1 MSSISNTH
9 TSSGRDADKTTS
21 NDKNCSSF
29 ELPFM
34 SAQPSTLLNG
44 STQCVNPS
52 LSYLNGLNYWSQKS
66 FPNTEVHSFPTNT
79 NFLPYLDDQQKLQQ
93 LQMQLLLM
101 EQSGKEPQSVTKEHR
116 VFGNKME
123 YLSGTNV
130 NVPNHNILS
139 GSQNMNFWNNLRM
152 LPEMLAYTNPIIK
165 ETQNTSSGLSIQ
177 DIQQLAFLN
186 QIYNQLNTGQSNS
199 FNVNSISQSN
209 TLVTDIPGIN
219 IPGNY
224 HPTTISSQDV
234 TLTDLSSKSNP
245 SIHFTNNDNSILA
258 GQIFNNFCNL
268 QAESQKQRQNNIYF
282 SDNISD
288 TLKYSNPIPL
298 NSTTSTNELYCSS
311 GSVNPMILNTSVPVS
326 NNITSLN
333 DKTSISSANSLAY
346 AQALMMIMN
355 AMYGSYKTGQTS
367 VQNDQPNGLN
377 LPQSGLFNYNTNQQS
392 INSSTVTSTPL
403 NTEPKESFNDVLTFL
418 GQCLNSSTNYND
430 KTLSHRQ
437 QNTSVKQ
444 SQQVTNLS
452 CSKSTTTKKLPGR
465 QRTTSRNHQ
474 SDQPTTSTTT
484 HRGRGR
490 PPKLAGVQYQTQ
502 NKQQHKR
509 NQLTAHNDR
518 QPQDNTGGNSAV
530 VSDSISHCDQNCSQ
544 MKPEYIMSFSK
555 PKGNTHGVTDVND
568 LNMLPGSMC
577 LSESKI
583 KIEPDSQEKKLLST
597 TTDRNESSV
606 EETIDD
612 VLKSIADCKGDLAT
626 LASQL
631 AYSTLGITSNKQFC
645 KDQTE
650 VDNNDS
656 CIVNMSTTSDLASKL
671 SDTNNP
677 SLISHGQSSSHV
689 PIHSEW
695 NLHDVNKNV
704 RQIGMLG
711 GVMFLNALGQD
722 LCNQNNPQDKAPNT
736 TGNYFNQSEFTETNL
751 NNCASSTKCNLNT
764 VVDSKVCLP
773 QIGSQ
778 TEMKSICDTSYSF
791 CPSEEKINSSIAPT
805 YSSLTPTSSFMDPNQ
820 VKMFPYHVSQVH
832 PKTDMCLNNTK
843 NQEVPVQ
850 NQQLYQLTNEK
861 THHGLYNGTSENILK
876 STSLSSSDDNYSH
889 LSSNTTNSLYQQ
901 NSAEKEYLKNFF
913 IEFVKQQEQLQ
924 KEKDEFIKEEQKQL
938 KEMKIRELI
947 EQELKRPVEDLRLI
961 DPKPLPK
968 LDSIPGNR
976 MTRKMFG
983 NCLMIIEFLHAF
995 SDVLCIDP
1003 EIIPNMG
1010 ELQSA
1015 LIDRNPQ
1022 CQRFLVHLVIGLLKL
1037 AVEDP
1042 GLPSPRLITQLL
1054 GQKFN
1059 EIELNEQTIS
1069 IILRVFIISRN
1080 GYEDDMSDWLH
1091 PPIQFIDLT
1100 GEQQASL
1107 LAFICDEL
1115 ICSSRLISTE
1125 IDRTIEQQSLL
1136 KREKWII
1143 ESKIRRLRLLIAQK
1157 LTVTGNL
1164 INNTITEYD
1173 RKAID
1178 MEPTGYQK
1186 NMPLTTLPKLT
1197 SMPIVSNSCA
1207 ISSTSL
1213 SDDEDSTCKI
1223 SELEAKIE
1231 SLTRKTEQKQREI
1244 DECSSRLSGLFLG
1257 QDRYYCNYYVL
1268 KHMGGIYIEC
1278 ESPGNMSTKSNSCV
1292 ESQTTEGG
1300 ENPILPIDGTL
1311 SELPDSHLDHIVNQI
1326 KVRRELAQQRQ
1337 LKLTVSTANS
1347 YPCHDIPLE
1356 NKLHSNFEKLQ
1367 LDGNSHAVILNQTEQ
1382 CDINPETILNDIQ
1395 LKNSDHLNGK
1405 DVIETVNENV
1415 CPRSPN
1421 CIHISHPDN
1430 EKIVENSDD
1439 PSCIKDSSGIYSN
1452 YDVRNISE
1460 DINCE
1465 SLAQIPDNNPS
1476 ELSTEKYPVII
1487 VPKYPTESHSTQDDN
1502 ISFQSL
1508 GSCID
1513 DTNGPVGFVYN
1524 HISHKDNA
1532 EESTSQSKND
1542 FEIKSNVSHEGI
1554 CDSSMN
1560 PIPLNKV
1567 DGVECKE
1574 ELKVKISTPL
1584 INHDIITQDTMIN
1597 RDNVKLEDNN
1607 RQTNG
1612 QDCHDKLVNEISP
1625 YKQESFTD
1633 KTYTLG
1639 QPLDLSNKPLHSE
1652 PFSNENFN
1660 HETLP
1665 TEFKSDLD
1673 DLTLTKSVMLF
1684 MNHAGINLPTV
1695 DNQLYSDSW
1704 ISIMNYCKFLL
1715 SSAISDEMVYSK
1727 SSNSDNVSSLNLPLK
1742 ESIIKLKEMMLN
1754 QFKTEPLNET
1764 QMINEQNNNHYQLDI
1779 DITECVNNELEN
1791 RRIQT
1796 MKENLSYLKL
1806 KNDNIQSN
1814 WYQLVDIN
1822 KLKDL
1827 LDALNCRGVREKQLA
1842 KCIRRSKDFIELS
1855 MHVALKRNSD
1865 YDVVK
1870 SLPTTKLNSRLMQ
1883 IRTHRRRG
1891 RRSGRGHGTTKMSSG
1906 FYYTGGGS
1914 WNCLSGKTSN
1924 GFISSSSWEGNNSSE
1939 SKEIERLHS
1948 STNISRSDI
1957 LCSSDD
1963 GSSDTNSGLTVTSLA
1978 GSKRTLVDMCR
1989 GYHNFS
1995 LTSTVNPIEII
2006 SSKYKIFDNKG
2017 LKWEDNSTEYEN
2029 FVSECQLLYDVEAL
2043 EDKII
2048 YASLQTKEWKIPN
2061 KTSEDEIISLIP
2073 RTEVKKSR
2081 FEYWPLELARD
2092 RLLDIERHIERR
2104 YLLPPFNS
2112 EVHLNI
2118 IPEVETTDVP
2128 FLPEV
2133 RSNTESTDTGIETE
2147 GECNDIK
2154 YDRCEFNT
2162 EIVEDDINVSR
2173 QNHVPQ
2179 IRHVTNKQ
2187 SNSNDPVDTSNACDF
2202 QLDSNHPD
2210 GLNDPI
2216 HDQTNNNIPQDLM
2229 DWRTNLNQASDI
2241 NTIRSC
2247 MNQLVLAIAW
2257 DKSIMKVL
2265 CQICRRDNNEACLL
2279 LCDGC
2284 DRGYHTYCFRP
2295 QLSNIPSGD
2304 WFCYDCVSKAT
2315 SKHLCY
2321 ICGGS
2326 EIDDIQQ
2333 QTDSNSSISEI
2344 KRLAV
2349 CYHCSRA
2356 VHNSCARPAFVRIPK
2371 QWYCSNCIFLK
2382 YIKTKDENS
2391 NLSLQKSRRKRKVYE
2406 DTDVNNNQM
2415 LKRSKMCSALK
2426 LEHPSMNSYDALSI
2440 VDSKFTNPNRKYQGW
2455 WRKVHKYRKRTENID
2470 SGTIPITKSK
2480 IRKYKPRS
2488 HTDLENKR
2496 RKPSA
2501 SEEFNEFPLRKKPGR
2516 KPTYHLN
2523 TLPTKPKRHYHRR
2536 SILLVSKNISGS
2548 RGRPRRRCRTLHQ
2561 EITNGNDDKSSTID
2575 STESIQP
2582 LCQTYQ
2588 SMKSNELE
2596 WCRRA
2601 TEDLLN
2607 HEASWAFRKPV
2618 NLKQVPIYRKII
2630 KHPMDLSTIWR
2641 KVQDPAAYTTFSNWV
2656 HDVRLIFSNCE
2667 FFNEDDSEVGRAG
2680 HAMRAYFESRWSK
2693 FDEKVNL
2700 NGHEVDDE
2708 SKSQKELMATN
2719 SVPERLIAICEDTT
2733 ETKHLNTMSV
2743 QSTSGTEN

>member
-1 MSSISNTH
+1 MSSISNKH
-9 TSSGRDADKTTS
+9 TSSGRDADKSTS
-21 NDKNCSSF
+21 NDKNCASF

-34 SAQPSTLLNG
+34 SGQTSTLLNG
-44 STQCVNPS
+44 NTPCVNPS
-52 LSYLNGLNYWSQKS
+52 LSYLNDFNYWSQKS
-66 FPNTEVHSFPTNT
+66 FPNTELPSFPTNT
-79 NFLPYLDDQQKLQQ
+79 SFLPYLDDQQKLQQ
-93 LQMQLLLM
+93 LKMQLLLM
-101 EQSGKEPQSVTKEHR
+101 EQNGKEPQSVTKEHR
-116 VFGNKME
+116 MFGNKME
-123 YLSGTNV
+123 YLSGTNS
-130 NVPNHNILS
+130 NVPSHNILS
-139 GSQNMNFWNNLRM
+139 GTQNMNIWNNLRM
-152 LPEMLAYTNPIIK
+152 LPEMLAYTNPMIK
-165 ETQNTSSGLSIQ
+165 ETQNTSNGLSIQ

-186 QIYNQLNTGQSNS
+186 QIYSQLNTGQSGS
-199 FNVNSISQSN
+199 FNANSISQSN
-209 TLVTDIPGIN
+209 TLVTDVPSIN

-224 HPTTISSQDV
+224 RTTTIPSQDV
-234 TLTDLSSKSNP
+234 SLTDLSCKSNQ
-245 SIHFTNNDNSILA
+245 STHFTNNDNSLLA
-258 GQIFNNFCNL
+258 GQIFNSFCNL
-268 QAESQKQRQNNIYF
+268 QAENQKQRQNDIYF
-282 SDNISD
+282 SDNLSD
-288 TLKYSNPIPL
+288 TLKYSNPVPL
-298 NSTTSTNELYCSS
+298 NSTTPSNELYCSS
-311 GSVNPMILNTSVPVS
+311 GTVDPMMLNTSVAAS

-333 DKTSISSANSLAY
+333 DKPGISSANSLAY

-355 AMYGSYKTGQTS
+355 AVYGSYKIGQTS
-367 VQNDQPNGLN
+367 VQNDQTSGLN
-377 LPQSGLFNYNTNQQS
+377 IPQSGLFNYNTNQQS
-392 INSSTVTSTPL
+392 INSPTVTSTPL

-418 GQCLNSSTNYND
+418 GQCLNSSTSYND

-452 CSKSTTTKKLPGR
+452 CSKPATTKKLSGR
-465 QRTTSRNHQ
+465 QRTTSRSHQ
-474 SDQPTTSTTT
+474 VDQPTTSTTT

-502 NKQQHKR
+502 NKQQQNKR
-509 NQLTAHNDR
+509 NQLTTHNDR
-518 QPQDNTGGNSAV
+518 QPQENTGGNPTV
-530 VSDSISHCDQNCSQ
+530 VSESIPHYDQRCSQ
-544 MKPEYIMSFSK
+544 MKPESNLSFSK
-555 PKGNTHGVTDVND
+555 LKGSTHGGTDMND
-568 LNMLPGSMC
+568 LNIFPGCMNF
-577 LSESKI
+577 SESKI
-583 KIEPDSQEKKLLST
+583 KIEPDSQEKKLFST

-645 KDQTE
+645 KEQTV

-656 CIVNMSTTSDLASKL
+656 CIVNMSTNSNFTSKP

-677 SLISHGQSSSHV
+677 SLISHGQSSSHA

-695 NLHDVNKNV
+695 NLQDVTKNV

-722 LCNQNNPQDKAPNT
+722 LCNQNNPQDKVSNT
-736 TGNYFNQSEFTETNL
+736 PGNYFNQSELTETNL
-751 NNCASSTKCNLNT
+751 NNCTPSTKCNLNT
-764 VVDSKVCLP
+764 VVDSKACVP

-778 TEMKSICDTSYSF
+778 AENKSICDTSYSF
-791 CPSEEKINSSIAPT
+791 CPSQEKINSSITPT
-805 YSSLTPTSSFMDPNQ
+805 YSPLTTTNSLMDPNQ
-820 VKMFPYHVSQVH
+820 MKMFSCHGSQVL
-832 PKTDMCLNNTK
+832 PITDMCLNNTK
-843 NQEVPVQ
+843 NQEVSIQ
-850 NQQLYQLTNEK
+850 NQQLCHQTNEK

-876 STSLSSSDDNYSH
+876 STNLSSSDNSYSH

-924 KEKDEFIKEEQKQL
+924 REKDQLIKEEQKQF

-947 EQELKRPVEDLRLI
+947 DQELKKPVEDLRLI
-961 DPKPLPK
+961 DPKPIPK

-976 MTRKMFG
+976 MTKKMFG

-995 SDVLCIDP
+995 SDVLCIDT
-1003 EIIPNMG
+1003 EAIPNMG

-1015 LIDRNPQ
+1015 LIDRHPQ

-1042 GLPSPRLITQLL
+1042 GLPSSRIITQLL
-1054 GQKFN
+1054 GQKFH

-1069 IILRVFIISRN
+1069 IILRAFIISRN

-1091 PPIQFIDLT
+1091 PPVQFIDLT

-1115 ICSSRLISTE
+1115 ICSSRLISNE

-1157 LTVTGNL
+1157 LTITGNL
-1164 INNTITEYD
+1164 TNNTITEYD

-1178 MEPTGYQK
+1178 IEPTTYQK

-1197 SMPIVSNSCA
+1197 SMPVVSNSCGVL
-1207 ISSTSL
+1207 STSL

-1278 ESPGNMSTKSNSCV
+1278 ESFGSMQTKSECCIDTI
-1292 ESQTTEGG
+1292 TTEDGG
-1300 ENPILPIDGTL
+1300 NHVLPVDSTL

-1337 LKLTVSTANS
+1337 LKLSVSTANS

-1356 NKLHSNFEKLQ
+1356 NKHSNFEKLQ
-1367 LDGNSHAVILNQTEQ
+1367 LDGSSHTDILNQTEQ
-1382 CDINPETILNDIQ
+1382 CDTNPATILNDIQ
-1395 LKNSDHLNGK
+1395 LKNSDHLNIQ
-1405 DVIETVNENV
+1405 DVPETMNENV

-1421 CIHISHPDN
+1421 CVHISHPDN
-1430 EKIVENSDD
+1430 EKIVENSDS
-1439 PSCIKDSSGIYSN
+1439 PSCIRDSSSIYSN
-1452 YDVRNISE
+1452 YDVKNSSE
-1460 DINCE
+1460 DIKCE
-1465 SLAQIPDNNPS
+1465 SLAQTSDNDLR
-1476 ELSTEKYPVII
+1476 ELSNEKYPVII
-1487 VPKYPTESHSTQDDN
+1487 LPKYPTESHSTQDDN
-1502 ISFQSL
+1502 ISSQSL

-1513 DTNGPVGFVYN
+1513 DTNEPVGFVYN
-1524 HISHKDNA
+1524 HILRKDDA
-1532 EESTSQSKND
+1532 EESTNQSKNESEVKVD
-1542 FEIKSNVSHEGI
+1542 VSSEGI

-1560 PIPLNKV
+1560 PILPDKV
-1567 DGVECKE
+1567 DDAECKE
-1574 ELKVKISTPL
+1574 ELKVKTSTPVT
-1584 INHDIITQDTMIN
+1584 NDDNVTQDTMIVI
-1597 RDNVKLEDNN
+1597 DDVKLEDNN
-1607 RQTNG
+1607 GQSNE
-1612 QDCHDKLVNEISP
+1612 QDCHDKLIHEISS
-1625 YKQESFTD
+1625 YKLESFTD
-1633 KTYTLG
+1633 KTYTSG

-1652 PFSNENFN
+1652 QLLNENLN

-1665 TEFKSDLD
+1665 TQFKSDLKDELD

-1684 MNHAGINLPTV
+1684 MNHAGITLPTV
-1695 DNQLYSDSW
+1695 DNPLYSDSW

-1715 SSAISDEMVYSK
+1715 SSAISDEIAYSK
-1727 SSNSDNVSSLNLPLK
+1727 NSNSDNELCMNLPLK
-1742 ESIIKLKEMMLN
+1742 ESIIRLKNMMPN
-1754 QFKTEPLNET
+1754 EVKTEFLDET
-1764 QMINEQNNNHYQLDI
+1764 KVISEQNSNHSLISHNQLDK
-1779 DITECVNNELEN
+1779 DISECVNNELEN

-1796 MKENLSYLKL
+1796 IKENLSCLKL
-1806 KNDNIQSN
+1806 RNEYKQPT

-1827 LDALNCRGVREKQLA
+1827 LDALSFRGVREKQLA

-1855 MHVALKRNSD
+1855 MNVASKRNSD

-1870 SLPTTKLNSRLMQ
+1870 SLPITKLNSRLMQ

-1891 RRSGRGHGTTKMSSG
+1891 RRSGRGHVTTKIGSG
-1906 FYYTGGGS
+1906 YYYTGSGS
-1914 WNCLSGKTSN
+1914 LNCLSGKTSN
-1924 GFISSSSWEGNNSSE
+1924 GFISSSSWEGNNSNE
-1939 SKEIERLHS
+1939 SKEIERLNS
-1948 STNISRSDI
+1948 STSNISRSDI

-1963 GSSDTNSGLTVTSLA
+1963 GSSDTNSGLTVTSLV
-1978 GSKRTLVDMCR
+1978 GSKRTLADMCR
-1989 GYHNFS
+1989 GYNSSF
-1995 LTSTVNPIEII
+1995 TSTVNPVGII
-2006 SSKYKIFDNKG
+2006 SSKYKIFDHKG
-2017 LKWEDNSTEYEN
+2017 LKWEDNSIEHEE
-2029 FVSECQLLYDVEAL
+2029 FMSECQLLYDVEAL
-2043 EDKII
+2043 EDKVI

-2073 RTEVKKSR
+2073 RTEVKKSL
-2081 FEYWPLELARD
+2081 FEHWPLELARN

-2154 YDRCEFNT
+2154 YEFNT
-2162 EIVEDDINVSR
+2162 EIVGDDINVSG
-2173 QNHVPQ
+2173 QSHIPQ

-2187 SNSNDPVDTSNACDF
+2187 SNSNDPVDNSNVCDM
-2202 QLDSNHPD
+2202 QLDVNHSD
-2210 GLNDPI
+2210 GLNGPI
-2216 HDQTNNNIPQDLM
+2216 HDQTNNNVPQDLM
-2229 DWRTNLNQASDI
+2229 YWRTNLNQASDV

-2247 MNQLVLAIAW
+2247 MNQLILAIAW

-2265 CQICRRDNNEACLL
+2265 CQICRRDNNEDCLL

-2326 EIDDIQQ
+2326 EIDDLQQ
-2333 QTDSNSSISEI
+2333 QTDSNSSISEV
-2344 KRLAV
+2344 KRLAI

-2371 QWYCSNCIFLK
+2371 RWYCSNCIFLK
-2382 YIKTKDENS
+2382 YVKTRNEDS
-2391 NLSLQKSRRKRKVYE
+2391 NLSLQKSRRKRKLYE
-2406 DTDVNNNQM
+2406 ETDINDNQM
-2415 LKRSKMCSALK
+2415 LKRSKMCSTLK
-2426 LEHPSMNSYDALSI
+2426 LEHPSMSSYDKLSI
-2440 VDSKFTNPNRKYQGW
+2440 IDSKFTNPNRKYQGW
-2455 WRKVHKYRKRTENID
+2455 WRKVHKYRKCTENID

-2480 IRKYKPRS
+2480 IRKHGPRS

-2496 RKPSA
+2496 RKPIA
-2501 SEEFNEFPLRKKPGR
+2501 SEEFNEFPLPKRPGR

-2523 TLPTKPKRHYHRR
+2523 ALPTKPKRHYHRR
-2536 SILLVSKNISGS
+2536 SILLVSKNMSRS
-2548 RGRPRRRCRTLHQ
+2548 RGRPRRHCRTLCQ

-2582 LCQTYQ
+2582 LCQIYQ
-2588 SMKSNELE
+2588 PMKSNELE

-2641 KVQDPAAYTTFSNWV
+2641 KVQDPS
-2656 HDVRLIFSNCE
+2656 
-2667 FFNEDDSEVGRAG
+2667 
-2680 HAMRAYFESRWSK
+2680 
-2693 FDEKVNL
+2693 
-2700 NGHEVDDE
+2700 
-2708 SKSQKELMATN
+2708 
-2719 SVPERLIAICEDTT
+2719 
-2733 ETKHLNTMSV
+2733 
-2743 QSTSGTEN
+2743 

>member
-1 MSSISNTH
+1 MSSISNTY

-44 STQCVNPS
+44 NTPCVNPS

-116 VFGNKME
+116 IFGNKME

-268 QAESQKQRQNNIYF
+268 QAENQKQRQNNIYF

-311 GSVNPMILNTSVPVS
+311 GSVNPMILNTSVPAS

-392 INSSTVTSTPL
+392 INSPTVTSTPL

-418 GQCLNSSTNYND
+418 GQCLNSSTSYND

-452 CSKSTTTKKLPGR
+452 CSKSTTTKKLSGR

-502 NKQQHKR
+502 SKQQQHKR

-518 QPQDNTGGNSAV
+518 QPQDNTEGNLAV

-544 MKPEYIMSFSK
+544 MKPEFIMSFSK
-555 PKGNTHGVTDVND
+555 PKGNAHGVTDMND
-568 LNMLPGSMC
+568 LNMFPGSMC
-577 LSESKI
+577 FSESKI

-656 CIVNMSTTSDLASKL
+656 Y
-671 SDTNNP
+671 TNNP

-695 NLHDVNKNV
+695 NLQDVTKNV
-704 RQIGMLG
+704 RQISMLG
-711 GVMFLNALGQD
+711 GVMFLNALGHD

-850 NQQLYQLTNEK
+850 NQQLYQPTNEK

-938 KEMKIRELI
+938 KEM
-947 EQELKRPVEDLRLI
+947 
-961 DPKPLPK
+961 PLPK

-1157 LTVTGNL
+1157 LTITGNL

-1257 QDRYYCNYYVL
+1257 QDRYYSNYYVL

-1278 ESPGNMSTKSNSCV
+1278 ESPGNMSTKSDCCV
-1292 ESQTTEGG
+1292 ESLTTESG
-1300 ENPILPIDGTL
+1300 ENPILPIDSTL

-1337 LKLTVSTANS
+1337 LKLTVSIANS
-1347 YPCHDIPLE
+1347 YPCHDIPFE

-1367 LDGNSHAVILNQTEQ
+1367 LDGNSHAAILNQTEQ
-1382 CDINPETILNDIQ
+1382 CDINPETILNDVQ

-1421 CIHISHPDN
+1421 CVHISHPDN

-1452 YDVRNISE
+1452 YDVKNISE

-1476 ELSTEKYPVII
+1476 ELSTKKYPVII

-1524 HISHKDNA
+1524 HISHKDDA
-1532 EESTSQSKND
+1532 EESTNQSKND
-1542 FEIKSNVSHEGI
+1542 FEIKSNVSHDGI

-1584 INHDIITQDTMIN
+1584 INHDNITKDTMIN

-1612 QDCHDKLVNEISP
+1612 QDCHDRLVNEISP
-1625 YKQESFTD
+1625 YKLESFTY

-1652 PFSNENFN
+1652 PFSNENLN

-1727 SSNSDNVSSLNLPLK
+1727 SSNSDNVSLLNLPLK
-1742 ESIIKLKEMMLN
+1742 ESIVKLREMMLN

-1796 MKENLSYLKL
+1796 MKENLSCLKL

-1814 WYQLVDIN
+1814 WYELVDIN

-1948 STNISRSDI
+1948 STSNISRSDI

-1989 GYHNFS
+1989 GYHNLS

-2029 FVSECQLLYDVEAL
+2029 FMSECQLLYDVEAL

-2081 FEYWPLELARD
+2081 FEHWPLELARD

-2162 EIVEDDINVSR
+2162 EIVEDDINVSG

-2187 SNSNDPVDTSNACDF
+2187 SNSNDPVDTSNACDY
-2202 QLDSNHPD
+2202 QLDSNRPD
-2210 GLNDPI
+2210 GLNGPI
-2216 HDQTNNNIPQDLM
+2216 HDQTSNNIPQDLM

-2257 DKSIMKVL
+2257 DKSIMKV
-2265 CQICRRDNNEACLL
+2265 
-2279 LCDGC
+2279 
-2284 DRGYHTYCFRP
+2284 
-2295 QLSNIPSGD
+2295 
-2304 WFCYDCVSKAT
+2304 
-2315 SKHLCY
+2315 
-2321 ICGGS
+2321 
-2326 EIDDIQQ
+2326 
-2333 QTDSNSSISEI
+2333 
-2344 KRLAV
+2344 
-2349 CYHCSRA
+2349 
-2356 VHNSCARPAFVRIPK
+2356 
-2371 QWYCSNCIFLK
+2371 
-2382 YIKTKDENS
+2382 
-2391 NLSLQKSRRKRKVYE
+2391 KSRRKRKVYE

-2440 VDSKFTNPNRKYQGW
+2440 VDSKFINPNRKYQGW

-2496 RKPSA
+2496 RRPNA

-2708 SKSQKELMATN
+2708 SKSQKELIATN